1 MKSQRLSVLLLCL
14 GMACTGC
21 KHEEKQ
27 PQISNGINTSHN
39 HEVINETQSAVEI
52 PEQYCH
58 EAGNI
63 KFDTEVS
70 VPENV
75 KNSGMKKI
83 SASLQTIDCEK
94 AVECLMGDEKINNS
108 GENGSEKWYE
118 GTNQSVLSVSPET
131 LSYSTKFNVYVSN
144 AFRLQK
150 GYSDYNADRYSTE
163 DNLKFETKESAF
175 KNIKATLEN
184 MGIRVEDTYTCYA
197 LDYETMKQEEAAMD
211 MDGNEASQFYK
222 ENWTQEDDSYYFLIR
237 QEYEGIPE
245 YHVFYDI
252 MPELAEDNAPVQVLY
267 NKNGIQFL
275 QIEKVFD
282 YSETKDTYKLKDFS
296 AIAEVIEKK
305 YGMLLGNSTYE
316 VTSASL
322 HYMESKAAESEY
334 EVQPVWI
341 FFTKENSTGQ
351 ILQDIVNAQTGE
363 EVIWKEN

>member
-1 MKSQRLSVLLLCL
+1 MKLKRLSVLLLCL
-14 GMACTGC
+14 GMVCTGC
-21 KHEEKQ
+21 
-27 PQISNGINTSHN
+27 TSQN
-39 HEVINETQSAVEI
+39 HKVINETLSAVEI

-58 EAGNI
+58 EEGNI
-63 KFDTEVS
+63 KFDTAVS
-70 VPENV
+70 APGKV
-75 KNSGMKKI
+75 KSSGMKKI
-83 SASLQTIDCEK
+83 SASLQNIDCEK
-94 AVECLMGDEKINNS
+94 AVQCLMKDTEIQNS

-118 GTNQSVLSVSPET
+118 GRNQSVLSVSPEA

-144 AFRLQK
+144 TFRLQK
-150 GYSDYNADRYSTE
+150 GYSDYNADQYSTE
-163 DNLKFETKESAF
+163 DNLKFETREDAF
-175 KNIKATLEN
+175 KNIKATLES

-197 LDYETMKQEEAAMD
+197 LDYETMMREESAMD

-245 YHVFYDI
+245 YHVFYDT
-252 MPELAEDNAPVQVLY
+252 MSELAEDNAPVQVLY

-275 QIEKVFD
+275 QIEKVFN

-296 AIAEVIEKK
+296 EIARVIEKK

-322 HYMESKAAESEY
+322 FYMESKVSEVEY

-341 FFTKENSTGQ
+341 FFTKENSTGK

-363 EVIWKEN
+363 EVIWREN

>member
-94 AVECLMGDEKINNS
+94 AVECLMGDEEINNS

-184 MGIRVEDTYTCYA
+184 MGIRVED
-197 LDYETMKQEEAAMD
+197 L
-211 MDGNEASQFYK
+211 S
-222 ENWTQEDDSYYFLIR
+222 LIH
-237 QEYEGIPE
+237 I
-245 YHVFYDI
+245 
-252 MPELAEDNAPVQVLY
+252 
-267 NKNGIQFL
+267 
-275 QIEKVFD
+275 
-282 YSETKDTYKLKDFS
+282 
-296 AIAEVIEKK
+296 
-305 YGMLLGNSTYE
+305 
-316 VTSASL
+316 
-322 HYMESKAAESEY
+322 
-334 EVQPVWI
+334 
-341 FFTKENSTGQ
+341 
-351 ILQDIVNAQTGE
+351 
-363 EVIWKEN
+363 